1 MRLVAFTSGSV
12 SVMRGTSGA
21 IPGVSTPT
29 TRRVRSPS
37 ASSLGNSEQ
46 MCASGPSPSSIRSN
60 ASGPLSSS
68 SRSYSSAPSWG
79 PSSPFMR
86 CTVTPPTFEKS
97 ARSTIA

>member
-1 MRLVAFTSGSV
+1 MRLVAFTGGSV
-12 SVMRGTSGA
+12 SVMRGTERRH
-21 IPGVSTPT
+21 PGRLDADD
-29 TRRVRSPS
+29 RRVRSPS

-46 MCASGPSPSSIRSN
+46 MCASAEPSSIRSN

-68 SRSYSSAPSWG
+68 SRSYSSAPSG